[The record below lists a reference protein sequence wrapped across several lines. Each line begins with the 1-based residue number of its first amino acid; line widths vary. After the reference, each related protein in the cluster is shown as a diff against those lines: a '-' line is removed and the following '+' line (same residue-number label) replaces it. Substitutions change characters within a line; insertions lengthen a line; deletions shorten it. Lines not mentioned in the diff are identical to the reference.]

1 MPTYNAQGQ
10 YVDEQGNPAPNPAD
24 ASPGISQ
31 GIANLLG
38 MPFTPGRDSGLP
50 HETPI
55 DPVHAPQA
63 LEGGKS
69 GWGTYMPIQKGM
81 TGAATPALG
90 IQDAINAQ
98 EAAIEEETGMQGD
111 VWDNVNLG
119 ASDPEG
125 YYPSLEGASIEGD
138 PSGAPPKMAGRTPP
152 EKPEAPAA
160 PEDLT
165 FDSPFWNDLI
175 HGITGYGDW
184 SNQYREEQ
192 ENRMLPN
199 LSPIDLLP
207 GLPTMLAG
215 GAAAGGRLTKA
226 ISDIVQKGLI
236 GPQGR
241 VRSVPLGFPADKA
254 RQAGASAA
262 GSVLPVGNALE
273 KMGGGTAQ
281 AQQPETSQSQAA
293 RKRRTGSA
301 Q

>member
-1 MPTYNAQGQ
+1 MPTYNERGE
-10 YVDEQGNPAPNPAD
+10 YVDAQGNPAPNPAD
-24 ASPGISQ
+24 AAPGISQ
-31 GIANLLG
+31 GISNLLG
-38 MPFTPGRDSGLP
+38 TSFTPGRDSGLP

-55 DPVHAPQA
+55 DPVHAQQA
-63 LEGGKS
+63 LESGKS
-69 GWGTYMPIQKGM
+69 GWGTYMPIQKGV

-152 EKPEAPAA
+152 EKPAA

-165 FDSPFWNDLI
+165 FDSPFWHDI
-175 HGITGYGDW
+175 IYGATGYGDDW
-184 SNQYREEQ
+184 SNEYKEQQ

-199 LSPIDLLP
+199 LSPVNLLP

-215 GAAAGGRLTKA
+215 GQAAGGRLMKA
-226 ISDIVQKGLI
+226 LSDIFRKGPI
-236 GPQGR
+236 TPWNT
-241 VRSVPLGFPADKA
+241 VRSIPKGFPADKV
-254 RQAGASAA
+254 RQGLASAA

-273 KMGGGTAQ
+273 GMGGGTAQ
-281 AQQPETSQSQAA
+281 AQQPETSQSQVA
-293 RKRRTGSA
+293 RKRRTGGA